1 MDNNSK
7 IENNNLNEELNENN
21 KNLNP
26 TLTEMIKELNK
37 YLYHDKITI
46 KKGDLYK

>member
-1 MDNNSK
+1 MDNTSK